1 MDRKII
7 SHSADFIKRQAKSIK
22 RKEGITHVQA
32 LDKSAVICGYHNW
45 AHFVNLNSNKVE
57 NSSVKPNYSQPNTMN
72 PYRKLLVAGVNKL
85 LSEDLIS
92 LDAKNKNYSES
103 GHLIS
108 EVFGYTTAIL
118 WEEISYE
125 ELRISVWWKYDH
137 SLHPQANLTGNARER
152 FTLEK
157 PLAKKQQY
165 KNFVGVVTSGWLERK
180 QGEYIQGEKDRG
192 FLKIYT
198 RQGEKEELVRI
209 PNPKPNGFKTE
220 GKFYR

>member
-1 MDRKII
+1 MNRKIN
-7 SHSADFIKRQAKSIK
+7 SPLAVHIKRQATSIK
-22 RKEGITHVQA
+22 KKEGITHFQA
-32 LDKSAVICGYHNW
+32 LDKSAVMCGYHNW
-45 AHFVNLNSNKVE
+45 AHFINSNKVE
-57 NSSVKPNYSQPNTMN
+57 SSSVELNNSQPNTMN

-85 LSEDLIS
+85 LSENLIS
-92 LDAKNKNYSES
+92 LDAKNKSYSES
-103 GHLIS
+103 GYLVSQI
-108 EVFGYTTAIL
+108 FGYTTAIL

-192 FLKIYT
+192 FLRIYT
-198 RQGEKEELVRI
+198 RKGEKEELVRI
-209 PNPKPNGFKTE
+209 PNPKPNGFKAE
-220 GKFYR
+220 GKFRF